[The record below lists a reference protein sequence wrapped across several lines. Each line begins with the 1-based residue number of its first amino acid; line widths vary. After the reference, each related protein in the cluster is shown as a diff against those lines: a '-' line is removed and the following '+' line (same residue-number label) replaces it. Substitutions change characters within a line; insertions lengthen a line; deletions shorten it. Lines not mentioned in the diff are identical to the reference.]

1 MKGEYIM
8 RIEIPRPDRSNLIS
22 FLKKTIGGQFVI
34 PVYQRNYTWTTNK
47 EVRQYLSDLEAVLS
61 GEYDN
66 HFLGIVIYL
75 INVLDSYG
83 TSEFSVID
91 GQQRLTTTF
100 LILYAIRD
108 ILKENKKEDEV
119 QKLEARILTNPTSE
133 ENHRYKL
140 KPLVAD
146 DEVYQQIV
154 KGKLNE
160 VSDKTSNVYNN
171 FIFIKA
177 KIQYWLSKG
186 YTIEHILSSMDK
198 LYIINVPISEDDNA
212 QKIFESINSTGAKLT
227 AADLIRNYILMGLP
241 SDHQDKLYNE
251 YWKKIESYITSDAKK
266 LESFFRF
273 FLASKTYSLS
283 NKSAVYREFKE
294 WFNYQKETECLP
306 IENILKEIVKYSR
319 YFYEVYTSPLDATKN
334 ILNNSIL
341 EFRKNISDMP
351 APFLMEMYN
360 LYENLDEYGNR
371 IITMNT
377 LSNIIDLLNI
387 YLIRRSLS
395 GLDTSDIT
403 RIFPKLLKDTL
414 NDCEKDYSNILEYVK
429 RNLITRNRGKSS
441 MMPDDHFL
449 SSYLKNANAYNIKF
463 TIRIV
468 FEKIENQNNSAP
480 VDQKKLS
487 IEHLMPQT
495 ATEYWLTETKLFA
508 REEYEKYL
516 NKLGN
521 LTLASKKDNSKMQN
535 NIWEYKKQILKTTN
549 HLTINSDL
557 LSKPSWTK
565 DEIDKRTN
573 FLIKKII
580 ELYPYT
586 SASDEVIVKHEIYLE
601 NNGYVANGYL
611 YEEDGSVEILEG
623 STLSKT
629 ADSSAYQYFE
639 EIYSDLVED
648 GTIVETE
655 SESVFKKSY
664 LVSSSRI
671 NDTSLSSTASLL
683 CRSGSRNGWDLWR
696 DQNGK
701 PLNDNKELKNK
712 LTKR

>member
-1 MKGEYIM
+1 MSV
-8 RIEIPRPDRSNLIS
+8 EIPRPDRSNLIT

-34 PVYQRNYTWTTNK
+34 PVYQRNYTWTASK

-61 GEYDN
+61 GDFDN

-108 ILKENKKEDEV
+108 ILKDNKKDQEV
-119 QKLEARILTNPTSE
+119 LLLETRILTNQSSE

-154 KGKLNE
+154 SGKLDDIE
-160 VSDKTSNVYNN
+160 DTESNVYKN
-171 FIFIKA
+171 FVYIKE
-177 KIQYWLSKG
+177 KLLSWISSG
-186 YTIEHILSSMDK
+186 YTVENILTGLDK
-198 LYIINVPISEDDNA
+198 LYIVNVPISENDNA

-227 AADLIRNYILMGLP
+227 AADLIRNYILMDLP
-241 SDHQDKLYNE
+241 SDTQDKLYNN
-251 YWKKIESYITSDAKK
+251 YWKILEANITSDAKK
-266 LESFFRF
+266 LEAFFRF
-273 FLASKTYSLS
+273 FLAAKTYSLS
-283 NKSAVYREFKE
+283 NKSAVYREFKV
-294 WFNYQKETECLP
+294 WFNDQKEKDNLT
-306 IENILKEIVKYSR
+306 IEEIFKEIVQYAKY
-319 YFYEVYTSPLDATKN
+319 FNEIYTKPINDTTDCLKSSLD
-334 ILNNSIL
+334 

-351 APFLMEMYN
+351 APFLMGMYD
-360 LYENLDEYGNR
+360 LYENIDEHGNR
-371 IITMNT
+371 YISKETFSEI
-377 LSNIIDLLNI
+377 LDLLNV

-403 RIFPKLLKDTL
+403 RLFPKLLKDTL
-414 NDCEKDYSNILEYVK
+414 NDCGNDFSNIIEYVK
-429 RNLITRNRGKSS
+429 RNLINRNRGKSS
-441 MMPDDHFL
+441 MMPDDQFL
-449 SSYLKNANAYNIKF
+449 RSYLKNANAYNIKF

-468 FEKIENQNNSAP
+468 FEKIENQDNSAP

-487 IEHLMPQT
+487 IEHLLPQT
-495 ATEYWLTETKLFA
+495 PTDYWLKETKLFVSD
-508 REEYEKYL
+508 EYDKYL

-535 NIWEYKKQILKTTN
+535 NVFEFKKQILKTTS
-549 HLTINSDL
+549 HLTINSDIL
-557 LSKPSWTK
+557 DKEGWSK
-565 DEIDKRTN
+565 DEIDLRTTS
-573 FLIKKII
+573 LIDKII
-580 ELYPYT
+580 DLYPYS
-586 SASDEVIVKHEIYLE
+586 SASDEVIVKHDIYLE
-601 NNGYVANGYL
+601 SNGYVAIGYL

-629 ADSSAYQYFE
+629 ADSSAYQSLE
-639 EIYSDLVED
+639 ELYSELVED
-648 GTIVETE
+648 GIIVETE
-655 SESVFKKSY
+655 NESVFKKSF
-664 LVSSSRI
+664 LMPSTRM

-683 CRSGSRNGWDLWR
+683 CRSGSRNGWEWWKDSE
-696 DQNGK
+696 GK
-701 PLNDNKELKNK
+701 ALNENKELKNK